1 MWSLYL
7 TDSRATALRYN
18 HLRIL
23 PPNTVFNQD
32 FSILFLKVHCQS
44 TFMRCLKKASG
55 IKKKKKERERD
66 PNKTKQARTVKRKT
80 GKKKTRQRKQDN
92 FIKGCVRMCT
102 PFMCKHMCVFVHTAA
117 VLKLCGLEAPGGS
130 QSLFRRSV
138 RSKLFS

>member
-55 IKKKKKERERD
+55 IKKKKRERETQ
-66 PNKTKQARTVKRKT
+66 TKQNKQELWKGKQGRK
-80 GKKKTRQRKQDN
+80 KQD
-92 FIKGCVRMCT
+92 KGNKITSLKGVCVCAHPLCANT
-102 PFMCKHMCVFVHTAA
+102 CVCLYIQRQFLNCVVWKPQGVPKAFSG
-117 VLKLCGLEAPGGS
+117 GL
-130 QSLFRRSV
+130 
-138 RSKLFS
+138 

>member
-55 IKKKKKERERD
+55 IKKKKERER
-66 PNKTKQARTVKRKT
+66 PKQNKTSKNCEKENREEKNKTKE
-80 GKKKTRQRKQDN
+80 TR
-92 FIKGCVRMCT
+92 
-102 PFMCKHMCVFVHTAA
+102 
-117 VLKLCGLEAPGGS
+117 
-130 QSLFRRSV
+130 
-138 RSKLFS
+138 